1 MGRDGSGNMNG
12 SGDGDSADLLRRNNG
27 YRGIEFKGNAGLYV
41 VEWTGRD
48 AGFGEELRDRERC
61 LASDDVVQML

>member
-12 SGDGDSADLLRRNNG
+12 SGDGDSADSLRRNN
-27 YRGIEFKGNAGLYV
+27 IEFKGNAGLYV

-48 AGFGEELRDRERC
+48 AGFGEELRDRGRC
-61 LASDDVVQML
+61 LAGDDVVQTL